1 MFQRYR
7 RYHPHARFGA
17 ANWITAGRALLT
29 VAIASFVFRDASAA
43 VRWTAGLLAGVA
55 AALDGVDGWF
65 ARRSGLASAFGARFD
80 METDAALL
88 MVLSVLVWRQGQAGA
103 WVLLI
108 GLTRY
113 LFVAAGWIMRWLAG
127 PLTPTRRGKTVAVV
141 QMVTLA
147 VALVVPRIVAST
159 ACAAAL
165 ALLLWSFAIDVGRLW
180 RRGGSL
186 NSPLRERR

>member
-1 MFQRYR
+1 M
-7 RYHPHARFGA
+7 
-17 ANWITAGRALLT
+17 LT
-29 VAIASFVFRDASAA
+29 LVIASFMFRDASAA
-43 VRWTAGLLAGVA
+43 VQWTAGVLAGVV
-55 AALDGVDGWF
+55 AALDGLDGWL

-88 MVLSVLVWRQGQAGA
+88 MVLSLLVWRQRQAGA
-103 WVLLI
+103 WVMLI
-108 GLTRY
+108 GLMRY
-113 LFVAAGWIMRWLAG
+113 LFVAAGWIMPWLTG

-165 ALLLWSFAIDVGRLW
+165 ALLLWSFAIDVRRLW
-180 RRGGSL
+180 RST
-186 NSPLRERR
+186 